1 MNMEIKDYA
10 AKCRTFVTMQD
21 QDALRKYL
29 QLGIIEEIGEVS
41 GKIAKVIRARGAAD
55 FTHEEKEAIVKELGD
70 VCWFVVV
77 SCNQVEI
84 IDWYIANN
92 NGFETGDCFIK
103 ADFAELLRV
112 LSIVAE
118 QRNNDV
124 NVSACYH
131 ALTIVYEIAKRLG
144 YTLDEV
150 MEKNIEKLT
159 DRQARGVIN
168 GSGDNR

>member
-1 MNMEIKDYA
+1 MKIKDYA
-10 AKCRTFVTMQD
+10 VKCRTFVTKTD
-21 QDALRKYL
+21 GDSLRQYL

-70 VCWFVVV
+70 VCWFVVM
-77 SCNQVEI
+77 SCNQLEI
-84 IDWYIANN
+84 IDWYIENN
-92 NGFETGDCFIK
+92 NGFDTGNCFRT
-103 ADFAELLRV
+103 ADYPELLRV

-118 QRNNDV
+118 QKNNYV
-124 NVSACYH
+124 NVASCYH

-159 DRQARGVIN
+159 DRQARGVIC
-168 GSGDNR
+168 GDGDNR